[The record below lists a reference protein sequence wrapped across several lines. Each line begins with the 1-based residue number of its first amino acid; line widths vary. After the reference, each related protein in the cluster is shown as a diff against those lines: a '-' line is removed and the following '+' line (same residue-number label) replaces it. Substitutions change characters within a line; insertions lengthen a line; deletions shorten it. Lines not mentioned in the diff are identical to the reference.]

1 MPTEEQTHHTFLV
14 RLWREKDDGNFVWR
28 GSMTDVQS
36 GAKKYFQSIPA
47 LAELIAR
54 AVGAR
59 SKEEGGALQKTD
71 NDQTS

>member
-1 MPTEEQTHHTFLV
+1 
-14 RLWREKDDGNFVWR
+14 
-28 GSMTDVQS
+28 MTDVQS